1 METADQV
8 FETNISI
15 GNDLHRSEDQFYSS
29 AIHLTDEAILSLKT
43 AMEENRLKED
53 QFYFLSYLLSRPA
66 LSLKDVTVICLS
78 LFTDGLS
85 TTTPTILFNLYCLAT
100 WPEVQ
105 QRVYNEIAEQV
116 KKQSGHFFRKWFVR
130 CLMRSWSH
138 RKLLPGLPCHVQYND
153 KEFQGCR
160 PSRLLWKRRSGC
172 GQMGLRCRATVS
184 RCGIEE
190 AGSGFWC

>member
-1 METADQV
+1 MEAADQV
-8 FETNISI
+8 FESNISI

-116 KKQSGHFFRKWFVR
+116 KKTIRTFFQKMVCQVADEELITAETLARFA
-130 CLMRSWSH
+130 
-138 RKLLPGLPCHVQYND
+138 LP
-153 KEFQGCR
+153 R
-160 PSRLLWKRRSGC
+160 PI
-172 GQMGLRCRATVS
+172 Q
-184 RCGIEE
+184 
-190 AGSGFWC
+190 

>member
-116 KKQSGHFFRKWFVR
+116 KKNNQDIFSENGLSGVWWGADHIGNSCQV
-130 CLMRSWSH
+130 CLNTIS
-138 RKLLPGLPCHVQYND
+138 
-153 KEFQGCR
+153 
-160 PSRLLWKRRSGC
+160 
-172 GQMGLRCRATVS
+172 
-184 RCGIEE
+184 I
-190 AGSGFWC
+190 

>member
-1 METADQV
+1 MEAADQV

-15 GNDLHRSEDQFYSS
+15 GNDLYRSEDQFYSS

-105 QRVYNEIAEQV
+105 QRVFNEIAEQV
-116 KKQSGHFFRKWFVR
+116 KKTKTIRTFFQKMVCQVADGELITSETLARFASTLSVY
-130 CLMRSWSH
+130 S
-138 RKLLPGLPCHVQYND
+138 
-153 KEFQGCR
+153 
-160 PSRLLWKRRSGC
+160 SRQTQLTFIW
-172 GQMGLRCRATVS
+172 
-184 RCGIEE
+184 
-190 AGSGFWC
+190 

>member
-1 METADQV
+1 MEAADQV

-116 KKQSGHFFRKWFVR
+116 KKEQSGHFFRKMSCQVGDEELITAETLARFA
-130 CLMRSWSH
+130 
-138 RKLLPGLPCHVQYND
+138 LP
-153 KEFQGCR
+153 R
-160 PSRLLWKRRSGC
+160 PI
-172 GQMGLRCRATVS
+172 Q
-184 RCGIEE
+184 
-190 AGSGFWC
+190 

>member
-1 METADQV
+1 MEAADQV

-15 GNDLHRSEDQFYSS
+15 GNNLHRSEDQFYSS

-116 KKQSGHFFRKWFVR
+116 KKTVRTFFQKKKTVCQVSDEELITAETLARFA
-130 CLMRSWSH
+130 
-138 RKLLPGLPCHVQYND
+138 LP
-153 KEFQGCR
+153 R
-160 PSRLLWKRRSGC
+160 PI
-172 GQMGLRCRATVS
+172 Q
-184 RCGIEE
+184 
-190 AGSGFWC
+190 

>member
-1 METADQV
+1 MEAVDQV

-15 GNDLHRSEDQFYSS
+15 GNDFHRSEDQFYSS

-116 KKQSGHFFRKWFVR
+116 KKRTVRTFFQKNELSG
-130 CLMRSWSH
+130 
-138 RKLLPGLPCHVQYND
+138 G
-153 KEFQGCR
+153 
-160 PSRLLWKRRSGC
+160 
-172 GQMGLRCRATVS
+172 
-184 RCGIEE
+184 
-190 AGSGFWC
+190 

>member
-1 METADQV
+1 MEAADQV

-116 KKQSGHFFRKWFVR
+116 KKNSQDIFFRKTVCQVSDEELITAETLARFA
-130 CLMRSWSH
+130 
-138 RKLLPGLPCHVQYND
+138 LP
-153 KEFQGCR
+153 R
-160 PSRLLWKRRSGC
+160 PI
-172 GQMGLRCRATVS
+172 Q
-184 RCGIEE
+184 
-190 AGSGFWC
+190 

>member
-1 METADQV
+1 MEAADQV

-116 KKQSGHFFRKWFVR
+116 KKKQSGHFFRKWFVR
-130 CLMRSWSH
+130 WLMRS
-138 RKLLPGLPCHVQYND
+138 
-153 KEFQGCR
+153 
-160 PSRLLWKRRSGC
+160 
-172 GQMGLRCRATVS
+172 
-184 RCGIEE
+184 
-190 AGSGFWC
+190 